1 MKGTVPK
8 VINTSTTHRRRR
20 PHLGALRVAVLALL
34 TVVAMVLSACAGSGG
49 PEQAQPTGTG
59 EVGKDT
65 SGTVRILM
73 ENVPDT
79 DVVKSMVAD
88 FNKDYPNV
96 KVDIETLTYDQM
108 RDKLVSSFQ
117 SSSPTYDLIIV
128 DNPWMVDFA
137 KANFLQP
144 LDARIDGTKDY
155 DAADFFKPLT
165 DITTVDGK
173 RYGVPFYNYALG
185 YLYDTDDL
193 AQANQQVPTTLDQLV
208 ATSKALKSGDRA
220 GIAMQPQRG
229 YKIFEEWGNWLFAA
243 GGSIYDASGKVSL
256 NTPEAKR
263 ALAAY
268 IDTYKTAAPPNS
280 LNWSM
285 DEAQR
290 SLAAGQAASMIN
302 YNWQLPALNEPGSG
316 PSAGKFKL
324 APIPGGKQVLGS
336 WSWAIPA
343 NSGASD
349 AAWAFASW
357 ITSKPHD
364 VTRVEKGG
372 AAIRQ
377 STLQDPAVLGGK
389 FGADYY
395 QTVEKLLANASPLSQ
410 GPSGEEMIQAV
421 GTELNEAVAGTK
433 SVDDALA
440 AAQAAAEKIQG

>member
-1 MKGTVPK
+1 MRFAQNPTRG
-8 VINTSTTHRRRR
+8 RRARSALLA
-20 PHLGALRVAVLALL
+20 LGAVAAL
-34 TVVAMVLSACAGSGG
+34 TLSACAGSGG
-49 PEQAQPTGTG
+49 PEQAEATGTG
-59 EVGKDT
+59 EVSADV

-79 DVVKSMVAD
+79 DIVQSMVAD
-88 FNKDYPNV
+88 FNADYPDVEIN
-96 KVDIETLTYDQM
+96 IETLTYDQM

-117 SSSPTYDLIIV
+117 SSSPTYDLIVV

-137 KANFLQP
+137 QANFLQP
-144 LDARIDGTKDY
+144 LDARIDSTPDY
-155 DAADFFKPLT
+155 DAADFFTPLT
-165 DITTVDGK
+165 DITEVDGT
-173 RYGVPFYNYALG
+173 RYAVPFYNYALG
-185 YLYDTDDL
+185 YLYNTDDL
-193 AQANQQVPTTLDQLV
+193 AAANQQVPINLDELV
-208 ATSKALKSGDRA
+208 ATSKALKTADRA

-243 GGSIYDASGKVSL
+243 GGSIYDADGKVTL

-263 ALAAY
+263 ALQAY
-268 IDTYKTAAPPNS
+268 IDTYNTAAPANS

-290 SLAAGQAASMIN
+290 SVSANQSASMIN

-316 PSAGKFKL
+316 PAAGKIKL
-324 APIPGGKQVLGS
+324 ATIPGGKQVLGS
-336 WSWAIPA
+336 WSWAIPT
-343 NSGASD
+343 NSAASD
-349 AAWAFASW
+349 AAWAFTSW

-364 VTRVEKGG
+364 VARVEKGG

-377 STLQDPAVLGGK
+377 STLQDPAVLEGK
-389 FGADYY
+389 FGAEYY
-395 QTVEKLLANASPLSQ
+395 QTVEQLLANSAPLSQ

-440 AAQAAAEKIQG
+440 AAQAAAEQIQG

>member
-1 MKGTVPK
+1 MK
-8 VINTSTTHRRRR
+8 STTPPTPRRRR
-20 PHLGALRVAVLALL
+20 PFLAAPVLALL
-34 TVVAMVLSACAGSGG
+34 AVLTLVVSACAGSGG
-49 PEQAQPTGTG
+49 PEQPQATGSG
-59 EVGKDT
+59 DVGKDV

-79 DVVKSMVAD
+79 DVVKAMVPE

-144 LDARIDGTKDY
+144 LDSRIDSTPDY
-155 DAADFFKPLT
+155 DDADFFKPLT
-165 DITTVDGK
+165 DIATVDGVK
-173 RYGVPFYNYALG
+173 YGVPFYNYALG
-185 YLYDTDDL
+185 YLYNTDDL
-193 AQANQQVPTTLDQLV
+193 TAAKLPVPTTLDELV
-208 ATSKALKSGDRA
+208 STSKALKVDDRA

-243 GGSIYDASGKVSL
+243 GGSIYGPDGKPTL
-256 NTPEAKR
+256 NTPQAKQ
-263 ALAAY
+263 ALNAY

-280 LNWSM
+280 LNWAF
-285 DEAQR
+285 DEAFR
-290 SLAAGQAASMIN
+290 SVSSDQAASMIS
-302 YNWQLPALNEPGSG
+302 YNWNLPALNAPGSG
-316 PSAGKFKL
+316 PSAGKYKL
-324 APIPGGKQVLGS
+324 AEIPGGKQVLGS
-336 WSWAIPA
+336 WSWSIPA
-343 NSGASD
+343 NSGSAD
-349 AAWAFASW
+349 AAWAFTSW
-357 ITSKPHD
+357 ITSKAHD
-364 VTRVEKGG
+364 VQRTEKGG

-377 STLQDPAVLGGK
+377 STLQDPAVLNGPL
-389 FGADYY
+389 GADYY
-395 QTVEKLLANASPLSQ
+395 KTVEKMLGNAAPLSQ

>member
-1 MKGTVPK
+1 MK
-8 VINTSTTHRRRR
+8 STTHPTPRRRR
-20 PHLGALRVAVLALL
+20 PALAAPVLALL
-34 TVVAMVLSACAGSGG
+34 AVLTLMLSACAGSGG
-49 PEQAQPTGTG
+49 PEQPQATGTG
-59 EVGKDT
+59 EVGKDV

-79 DVVKSMVAD
+79 DVVKAMVPE

-144 LDARIDGTKDY
+144 LDSRISSTPDY
-155 DAADFFKPLT
+155 DDADFFKPLT
-165 DITTVDGK
+165 EIATVDGVK
-173 RYGVPFYNYALG
+173 YGVPFYNYALG
-185 YLYDTDDL
+185 YLYNADDL
-193 AQANQQVPTTLDQLV
+193 TAAKLPVPTTLDELV
-208 ATSKALKSGDRA
+208 STSKALKVGDRA

-243 GGSIYDASGKVSL
+243 GGSIYGPDGKPTL
-256 NTPEAKR
+256 NTPQAKQ
-263 ALAAY
+263 ALNAY
-268 IDTYKTAAPPNS
+268 IDAYQTAAPPNS
-280 LNWSM
+280 LNWAF
-285 DEAQR
+285 DEAFR
-290 SLAAGQAASMIN
+290 SVSSDQAASMIS
-302 YNWQLPALNEPGSG
+302 YNWNLPALNAPGSG
-316 PSAGKFKL
+316 PSAGKYKL
-324 APIPGGKQVLGS
+324 AEIPGGKQVLGS
-336 WSWAIPA
+336 WSWSIPA
-343 NSGASD
+343 NSGSAD
-349 AAWAFASW
+349 AAWAFTSW
-357 ITSKPHD
+357 LTSKAHD
-364 VTRVEKGG
+364 VQRTEKGG

-377 STLQDPAVLGGK
+377 STLQDPAVLSGPL
-389 FGADYY
+389 GADYY
-395 QTVEKLLANASPLSQ
+395 KTVEKMLGNAAPLSQ

>member
-1 MKGTVPK
+1 MRLKR
-8 VINTSTTHRRRR
+8 NTRIEPRRKRSI
-20 PHLGALRVAVLALL
+20 LGAPAIAILAALALI
-34 TVVAMVLSACAGSGG
+34 LSGCAGSGG
-49 PEQAQPTGTG
+49 PEQAQSTGTG
-59 EVGKDT
+59 EVAKDV

-79 DVVKSMVAD
+79 DVVKEMVPE
-88 FNKDYPNV
+88 FNKEYPNV

-144 LDARIDGTKDY
+144 LDSRIDGTPDY

-165 DITTVDGK
+165 EITTVDGV

-185 YLYDTDDL
+185 YLYNTDDL
-193 AQANQQVPTTLDQLV
+193 AEAKLPVPTTLDELV
-208 ATSKALKSGDRA
+208 STSKALKVGDRA

-243 GGSIYDASGKVSL
+243 GGSIYDADGKPTL
-256 NTPEAKR
+256 NTPQAKQ
-263 ALAAY
+263 ALNAY
-268 IDTYKTAAPPNS
+268 IDSYKTAAPPNS
-280 LNWSM
+280 LNWAF
-285 DEAQR
+285 DEAFR
-290 SLAAGQAASMIN
+290 SVSSDQAASMIS
-302 YNWQLPALNEPGSG
+302 YNWNLPALNEPGSG

-324 APIPGGKQVLGS
+324 AAIPGGKQVLGS
-336 WSWAIPA
+336 WSWAIPT

-349 AAWAFASW
+349 AAWAFTSW
-357 ITSKPHD
+357 LTSKVHD
-364 VTRVEKGG
+364 IQRTEKGG

-377 STLQDPAVLGGK
+377 STLQDPAVLNGPL
-389 FGADYY
+389 GADYY
-395 QTVEKLLANASPLSQ
+395 KTVEQMLGNAAPLSQ

>member
-1 MKGTVPK
+1 MK
-8 VINTSTTHRRRR
+8 NMESTKTTTPRRRR
-20 PHLGALRVAVLALL
+20 QFLAAPVFALLAVLTLFI
-34 TVVAMVLSACAGSGG
+34 SACAGSGG
-49 PEQAQPTGTG
+49 PAQTTATGTG
-59 EVGKDT
+59 QVAKDV

-73 ENVPDT
+73 ENVPDS
-79 DVVKSMVAD
+79 DIVKAMVPE

-137 KANFLQP
+137 KAKFLQP
-144 LDARIDGTKDY
+144 LDSRIDSTPNY

-165 DITTVDGK
+165 DITTVDGV

-185 YLYDTDDL
+185 YLYNADDL
-193 AQANQQVPTTLDQLV
+193 AEAKLPVPTTLDELV
-208 ATSKALKSGDRA
+208 STSKALKVGDRA

-243 GGSIYDASGKVSL
+243 GGSIYDDNGKPTL
-256 NTPEAKR
+256 NTPQAKR
-263 ALAAY
+263 ALNAY
-268 IDTYKTAAPPNS
+268 IDTYRTAAPPNS
-280 LNWSM
+280 LNWAF
-285 DEAQR
+285 DEAFR
-290 SLAAGQAASMIN
+290 SVSSDQAASMIS
-302 YNWQLPALNEPGSG
+302 YNWNLPALNAPGSG
-316 PSAGKFKL
+316 PSAGKYKL

-343 NSGASD
+343 NSGAPD

-357 ITSKPHD
+357 LTSKPHD
-364 VTRVEKGG
+364 VERTEKGG

-377 STLQDPAVLGGK
+377 STLKDPAVLNGPLGS
-389 FGADYY
+389 DYY
-395 QTVEKLLANASPLSQ
+395 KTVEQMLANAAPLSQ

>member
-1 MKGTVPK
+1 MK
-8 VINTSTTHRRRR
+8 ITTNPTPERRR
-20 PHLGALRVAVLALL
+20 PFFLAAVIALVSA
-34 TVVAMVLSACAGSGG
+34 VAMLLSSCAGSGG
-49 PEQAQPTGTG
+49 PEQAQGTGTG
-59 EVGKDT
+59 DIPKNT
-65 SGTVRILM
+65 SGNVRILM
-73 ENVPDT
+73 ENVPDS
-79 DVVKSMVAD
+79 DIVKSMVAD
-88 FNKDYPNV
+88 FNKDYPDV
-96 KVDIETLTYDQM
+96 KVDIELLTYDQM

-117 SSSPTYDLIIV
+117 STTPNYDLIVV

-137 KANFLQP
+137 KAKFLQP
-144 LDARIDGTKDY
+144 LDARIDSTPGY

-165 DITTVDGK
+165 DITTVDGV
-173 RYGVPFYNYALG
+173 RYAVPFYNYALG
-185 YLYDTDDL
+185 YLYNTDDL
-193 AQANQQVPTTLDQLV
+193 AQAKQTVPTTLDQLV
-208 ATSKALKSGDRA
+208 STSKALKSGDHA

-243 GGSIYDASGKVSL
+243 GGSIYGSDGKPTL

-268 IDTYKTAAPPNS
+268 IDTYKNAAPPNS

-302 YNWQLPALNEPGSG
+302 YNWQLPAVNEPGSG

-357 ITSKPHD
+357 ITAKPHD
-364 VTRVEKGG
+364 VARTEKGG

-377 STLQDPAVLGGK
+377 STLKDPAVLNGK

-395 QTVEKLLANASPLSQ
+395 QTVEKLLANSAPLSQ

>member
-1 MKGTVPK
+1 MKLKRTMNATNPG
-8 VINTSTTHRRRR
+8 RRR
-20 PHLGALRVAVLALL
+20 PILAAPVLVLLAVLALL
-34 TVVAMVLSACAGSGG
+34 ISACAGSGG
-49 PEQAQPTGTG
+49 PEQTQATGTG
-59 EVGKDT
+59 EVAKDV

-79 DVVKSMVAD
+79 DIVKAMVPE

-144 LDARIDGTKDY
+144 LDSRIASTPDY
-155 DAADFFKPLT
+155 DDADFFKPLT
-165 DITTVDGK
+165 DIATVDGVK
-173 RYGVPFYNYALG
+173 YGVPFYNYALG
-185 YLYDTDDL
+185 YLYNTDDL
-193 AQANQQVPTTLDQLV
+193 AEAKLPVPTTLDELV
-208 ATSKALKSGDRA
+208 STSKALKVGERA

-243 GGSIYDASGKVSL
+243 GGSIYDASGKPTL
-256 NTPEAKR
+256 NTPQAKQ
-263 ALAAY
+263 ALNAY
-268 IDTYKTAAPPNS
+268 IDTYKTAAPANS
-280 LNWSM
+280 LNWAF
-285 DEAQR
+285 DEAFR
-290 SLAAGQAASMIN
+290 SVSSDQAASMIS
-302 YNWQLPALNEPGSG
+302 YNWNLPALNEPGSG
-316 PSAGKFKL
+316 PSAGKYKL
-324 APIPGGKQVLGS
+324 AAIPGGKQVLGS

-343 NSGASD
+343 NSGSAD

-357 ITSKPHD
+357 LTSKAHD
-364 VTRVEKGG
+364 VQRTEKGG

-377 STLQDPAVLGGK
+377 STLKDPAVLGGPL
-389 FGADYY
+389 GADYY
-395 QTVEKLLANASPLSQ
+395 KTVEQMLGNASPLSQ

>member
-1 MKGTVPK
+1 MK
-8 VINTSTTHRRRR
+8 STTPPTPRRRR
-20 PHLGALRVAVLALL
+20 PVLAAPVLALL
-34 TVVAMVLSACAGSGG
+34 AVLTLMLSACAGSGG
-49 PEQAQPTGTG
+49 PEQTQATGTG
-59 EVGKDT
+59 EVSKDV

-79 DVVKSMVAD
+79 DVVKAMVPE

-144 LDARIDGTKDY
+144 LDSRIDSTPDY
-155 DAADFFKPLT
+155 DDADFFKPLT
-165 DITTVDGK
+165 DIAEVDGVK
-173 RYGVPFYNYALG
+173 YGVPFYNYALG
-185 YLYDTDDL
+185 YLYNADDL
-193 AQANQQVPTTLDQLV
+193 TAAKLPVPTSLDELV
-208 ATSKALKSGDRA
+208 STSKALKVGDRA

-243 GGSIYDASGKVSL
+243 GGSIYGPDGKPTL
-256 NTPEAKR
+256 NTPQAKQ
-263 ALAAY
+263 ALNAY
-268 IDTYKTAAPPNS
+268 VDVYKTAAPPNS
-280 LNWSM
+280 LNWAF
-285 DEAQR
+285 DEAFR
-290 SLAAGQAASMIN
+290 SVSSDQAASMIS
-302 YNWQLPALNEPGSG
+302 YNWNLPALNAPGSG
-316 PSAGKFKL
+316 PSAGKYKL
-324 APIPGGKQVLGS
+324 AEIPGGKQVLGS
-336 WSWAIPA
+336 WSWSIPA
-343 NSGASD
+343 NSGAAD
-349 AAWAFASW
+349 AAWAFTSW
-357 ITSKPHD
+357 LTSKAHD
-364 VTRVEKGG
+364 VQRTEKGG

-377 STLQDPAVLGGK
+377 STLQDPAVLNGPL
-389 FGADYY
+389 GADYY
-395 QTVEKLLANASPLSQ
+395 KTVEKMLGNAAPLSQ

>member
-1 MKGTVPK
+1 MILITP
-8 VINTSTTHRRRR
+8 RRRWR
-20 PHLGALRVAVLALL
+20 PLVALLAVLTLL
-34 TVVAMVLSACAGSGG
+34 ISACAGSGG
-49 PEQAQPTGTG
+49 PEQATPTGTG
-59 EVGKDT
+59 AVPKDV

-73 ENVPDT
+73 ENVPDS
-79 DVVKSMVAD
+79 DIVKSMVPD
-88 FNKDYPNV
+88 FNKDYGGV

-137 KANFLQP
+137 KAKFLQP
-144 LDARIDGTKDY
+144 LDSRIASTPDY
-155 DAADFFKPLT
+155 DDADFFKPLT
-165 DITTVDGK
+165 DIATVDGVK
-173 RYGVPFYNYALG
+173 YGVPFYNYALG
-185 YLYDTDDL
+185 YLYNTDDL
-193 AQANQQVPTTLDQLV
+193 AQAKLEVPKNLDELV
-208 ATSKALKSGDRA
+208 STSKALKVGDRA

-243 GGSIYDASGKVSL
+243 GGSIYGPDGKPTL

-263 ALAAY
+263 ALNAY

-280 LNWSM
+280 LNWAF
-285 DEAQR
+285 DEAFR
-290 SLAAGQAASMIN
+290 SVSSGQAASMIS
-302 YNWQLPALNEPGSG
+302 YNWNLPALNAPGSG
-316 PSAGKFKL
+316 PSAGKYKL
-324 APIPGGKQVLGS
+324 AEIPGGKQVLGS
-336 WSWAIPA
+336 WSWAIPT

-357 ITSKPHD
+357 LTSKAHD
-364 VTRVEKGG
+364 VQRTEKGG

-377 STLQDPAVLGGK
+377 STLQDPAVLNGPL
-389 FGADYY
+389 GADYY
-395 QTVEKLLANASPLSQ
+395 KTVEQMLGNASPLSQ